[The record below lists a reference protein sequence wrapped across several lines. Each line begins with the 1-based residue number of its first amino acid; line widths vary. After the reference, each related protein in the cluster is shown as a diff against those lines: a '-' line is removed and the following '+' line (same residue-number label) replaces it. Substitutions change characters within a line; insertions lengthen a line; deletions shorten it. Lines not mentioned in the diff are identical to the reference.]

1 MTKGD
6 TQAQNIVEHDLN
18 AMAKGGMYDVV
29 GGGFARYSVDNHW
42 KIPHFEKMLYDNA
55 QLARAYLH
63 AYLITKNQFY
73 LQVCEETLDF
83 IVREMTNPQG
93 GFYSSLDADS
103 EGEEGKFY
111 VWTLE
116 EIENLQ
122 LDEEDEELL
131 IAAYGITKTGN
142 FEGSNILQKS

>member
-1 MTKGD
+1 MRLLKNNYDWENGGWGQAPKFPQPMIIEFLINQMTKGD

-93 GFYSSLDADS
+93 GFYSSLDADF
-103 EGEEGKFY
+103 EEEG
-111 VWTLE
+111 
-116 EIENLQ
+116 
-122 LDEEDEELL
+122 
-131 IAAYGITKTGN
+131 N
-142 FEGSNILQKS
+142 FMFGR